1 MQTYLKN
8 IGKTFTVK
16 GFNEARTVKVNG
28 FYYLAGKLKYPAY
41 ECEVIGD
48 YKHFK
53 NGERENF
60 LCKEVLQSNND
71 LKPIIRV
78 LSA

>member
-1 MQTYLKN
+1 MNNYFKH
-8 IGKTFTVK
+8 IGETFTVK
-16 GFNEARTVKVNG
+16 GFNEPRTVRIKS

-48 YKHFK
+48 YKFAK
-53 NGERENF
+53 NGDRENF
-60 LCKEVLQSNND
+60 LCADILQGNE
-71 LKPIIRV
+71 LKNEIKV

>member
-1 MQTYLKN
+1 MQDYLKN

-16 GFNEARTVKVNG
+16 GFNEPRTVKIES

-41 ECEVIGD
+41 ECKVMGD
-48 YKHFK
+48 YKYFK
-53 NGERENF
+53 NGDRENF
-60 LCKEVLQSNND
+60 LCKDILQVNNEIKSEV
-71 LKPIIRV
+71 KV